1 MYRKILEV
9 KNKKLNPN
17 SFYRTWELGKW
28 NVEHKGVRMREMS
41 RQELMVES
49 LYKMVDNLSYAHRL
63 QTFEDLVRIWR
74 RLKEDSDEQDAIAE
88 VVRSFCHRCGG
99 NCRMVTDEEHG
110 EDFIV
115 CNGDV
120 NCINYGDETEGIAYF
135 DRVLKK

>member
-1 MYRKILEV
+1 MYREILTV
-9 KNKKLNPN
+9 KNKKLIPN
-17 SFYRTWELGKW
+17 SFYRTWKIYDG
-28 NVEHKGVRMREMS
+28 VEKGVRMREMTK
-41 RQELMVES
+41 RELMIES
-49 LYKMVDNLSYAHRL
+49 LYKMVDNLSFAHRL

-135 DRVLKK
+135 DKRLKK